1 MKNLPCRT
9 RITAPWSTTR
19 ARGNCSL
26 VVLAALGALL
36 VSPPSGAQSAGG
48 ALAARTLPVVRN
60 PQLLLPGGDG
70 NISVSGPAS
79 STAAPVLTVRQN
91 ELRGI
96 VDWKSFN
103 IAGGSEVVFAQQ
115 QGAGSATLNR
125 VYGIDPSIIQG
136 KLSVRGAQIGV
147 DAKNNNQP
155 LYAPG
160 GQVILINQNGILFD
174 RGTQINVRSLVASTL
189 NLEDSLF
196 NTGAFIAGGLTTPAL
211 AGGYDDSGK
220 TLATRPDGTQP
231 GVIGIGSFGSSSAA
245 APRIAADAG
254 GTVLLAAPR
263 IDNESGLITAPDGQ
277 IILAAGSKVYLDL
290 PAASDSVLRGLRVE
304 VEAPS
309 SSNLNLSNLIRNSGT
324 LSADRGNVTLAALT
338 VNQEGRV
345 SASTAI
351 QANGSVYLKAG
362 TLSGAGGSVN
372 LTAKSVT
379 EVTPDAAD
387 TATLPESL
395 SFADRRSTIAISGK
409 TLNSSGTLR
418 AAGGNISLTASDT
431 KDPAGASVYLGSG
444 SVTSVAGNWAD
455 VDYASNLLTFKV
467 TSNELKD
474 APDQKTGVL
483 KGATVTVDLR
493 QGSTL
498 LDLSGYVAAQAR
510 TVAQKTATGGDL
522 NITSSGAL
530 IQRSGATLDASGG
543 GYRYGSGQDATSV
556 LLGDDGKSYSITTA
570 PQQRTYT
577 AVLDSSSRSDARWGQ
592 TVNYT
597 GPLNTLA
604 PTEAGYLQGLP
615 GGNIRLMS
623 AAGLV
628 LDGTL
633 AGGVTI
639 GPRQLSA
646 APRAATLTL
655 GSYNST
661 EGDFDVAQRIGNI
674 RFAQQPSDTLGAA
687 FTSASALSAA
697 QRDTVTLAASQLFGA
712 NAGSGAAGV
721 NTIQQAAFDA
731 VEINANGSV
740 LLPAGVSLQGAAG
753 SSLALRAPQIDIA
766 GSISLPAG
774 TLTLTPQATSK
785 PLSADLGPGHNSV
798 TLRSTAS
805 LSTAG
810 LWINNASADGS
821 FVGDAQATR
830 RLNIA
835 SDGSTSTTSMLD
847 GGSVTI
853 TAGDGTSA
861 TVLERGSQVDVGG
874 GAALS
879 SARKLTLGHGG
890 KMGIANGQSSLL
902 SADWLGGSLSGL
914 SAGKGGVLALSTPR
928 VVIAAE
934 GSNGLLP
941 ANTTRLGTA
950 LFSDR
955 GFSEVGVTAT
965 QGVSVEASAQ
975 IVLRQQNLLIDP
987 LTAAALP
994 TGLSLR
1000 SVATASVLPADQR
1013 SATDLKLTARA
1024 DPAFPGKATLTV
1036 AQNASITGDAGA
1048 KATLTAVDGLRMDG
1062 RISLPGG
1069 TVSLNLSPTLD
1080 GAPDLSL
1087 GSQARIDVSGTFIPL
1102 STAPAGLLQGSVVD
1116 AGSISLNAK
1125 LTGVNLASGSRLSL
1139 DGVAQ
1144 RVDLPVADSASA
1156 VRQQTLYGNA
1166 GTLFIGSQGNTLL
1179 AGSLSA
1185 QAPTAQAAGG
1195 SFALELTQPYKGEGL
1210 SLATSR
1216 LVVTQGSS
1224 PLAADPTTVDAT
1236 VAVNT
1241 LQSAGFQKLR
1251 LLSENAIEFRG
1262 SVNADFARGI
1272 RLDAPLIDVL
1282 GNAGVALKS
1291 ASAIWLGQSL
1301 DPRGSGGTVQPGAAS
1316 PVLATRSGQG
1326 WLTAQ
1331 AGSID
1336 LAGSL
1341 TLNGVAETT
1350 LRSSSDIRLSGRA
1363 INGVADTDRALGQSV
1378 GGLTTAG
1385 NLTLDAAQVYPTTRS
1400 SYSLAVAQP
1409 DGSVVSGGYVHVQ
1422 RGATAVAGD
1431 VYSADGSLTV
1441 NADVI
1446 VQGGTLKAPLGALNL
1461 QAASLLDLGA
1471 GSITS
1476 VSASGLTVPF
1486 GSTRAGLDW
1495 SYQDKRAGGTPNVLL
1510 AGSADGKRL
1519 TLNGR
1524 SVNVN
1529 ASASVDLSGGGDV
1542 QAVEFVPGNGGSVDT
1557 FSKAGTYAIIPKAKL
1572 ASMPLDT
1579 DTATRYAR
1587 DSIGKATAIG
1597 TQSSTLDSNVYD
1609 SLHIG
1614 PGAAVPEGDYV
1625 LLPGRYALLPDAY
1638 LVQLQTGSAY
1648 ANLQAGQA
1656 ASLANGQTVVA
1667 GYRTLAG
1674 TGIRESR
1681 SVGVVL
1687 RAGSAATR
1695 ESDYT
1700 VSTASYFSD
1709 LAARTDVAAPR
1720 IPLDAGRLAITGA
1733 QSLSLAG
1740 TVNSAPARIATASLT
1755 ATGRNAEVDISADR
1769 IAVVDQV
1776 GSTAFESSVLQLDG
1790 AQLSKLGGSLLLG
1803 GERRSD
1809 GSTTT
1814 VATRASSIVVA
1825 NSAAGALSGAEVMLS
1840 ATDSIELRSGSVVAG
1855 TGTPDAQ
1862 VKTLQT
1868 TASGALLRVAA
1879 GGQVLVDRGSVV
1891 DASRGDIRV
1900 AAGATLKADGAL
1912 LLDATR
1918 STQSSGTLAV
1928 APGASVALASSQVS
1942 LGATAGV
1949 AGIANGLVLSNADLA
1964 GLAQLDALVLKGYQ
1978 GIDLYGS
1985 TVLGASTLGSLTLDA
2000 PALRGVGTAT
2010 SASQVAARQ
2019 LLLRNSSAATG
2030 QVASTSAGTL
2040 DLSAQTLTVGA
2051 GSLSISG
2058 YSAVNMAAS
2067 SETVARGS
2075 GALTVAGDWTL
2086 ATPKVAAAA
2095 GAVQTWTAADTG
2107 NGNPPIYGA
2116 LRLQGSSGAAGTSV
2130 DGDAGGRLSLQG
2142 RSVSVGTLL
2151 QARSGTLALSAL
2163 GGTAADG
2170 VTLASGALL
2179 DASGAAKD
2187 YNGHVVTADAGRV
2200 ALTAAAGTVDIAAG
2214 AAIQLDANAQGGN
2227 AGELA
2232 ITASRLSRSGRITA
2246 VGAAAGAGGR
2256 LALDLGSDSNAGAT
2270 VNSLAQGGFSA
2281 AVDLRLRSGDIA
2293 LAAGSTLAARQIQ
2306 LAADS
2311 GRIDV
2316 GGTLDASSVAGS
2328 GSVKLWAAQGLALA
2342 DGSLIAARGTATDA
2356 GVAAALSNGGF
2367 VHASTSG
2374 GTMSFAPG
2382 AVIDVSPGAK
2392 GGTGSVTFTVK
2403 RDPTNTIAP
2412 VLLAGTVKG
2421 RQLLLDRNTGLPVQ
2435 QSGSKADTWVDAEVV
2450 LEAQRNYVSSGS
2462 LNTAA
2467 YAADH
2472 QAFVQGTDASAYLG
2486 NLRNGQGQ
2494 VQGNSSLRGATQV
2507 SSSGSLSLA
2516 SNWDLTSAP
2525 WLTAGLPGTLTLRSA
2540 GDLSISAALGSPND
2554 NILAGLTWGLR
2565 LVGGADLSAAN
2576 PLATRSLAAA
2586 TGSGT
2591 GSVILSGNA
2600 AKVRTGTGSIEVA
2613 AAADFRMTDAQAVL
2627 YTAGR
2632 IGADDT
2638 VSGGNNRW
2646 ARQGGDISIRAGGNA
2661 SGASDEWITEW
2672 LRRPQWQLT
2681 ATAGT
2686 RTPEWWAYRPNFQ
2699 QGLGTLGGG
2708 NIQVQAGQNIDGL
2721 SAMLPTS
2728 ARDVV
2733 DATGKRQ
2740 LDVQGGGNLML
2751 KAGGDIN
2758 GGAYLVSRGEGLI
2771 QAAGRVGGSAGT
2783 QLFLMG
2789 ASSGAVAAHAALD
2802 LQSGNGVSVLS
2813 VNNPTA
2819 VWQAN
2824 SVGTGPSFSRLSTA
2838 LVESFFTYAAD
2849 SQVRVAALSG
2859 DVHLGT
2865 QMNSGRGLGLNNLGK
2880 AVSTTLND
2888 STTTGTYPA
2897 RLAAVALGGD
2907 IVFNGEDKTR
2917 TFYTYPSAQGSLAVL
2932 ASGSVLD
2939 PQITVSDR
2947 SLAAMQSA
2955 ENFPYGNARLY
2966 ASSRFLSGEA
2976 LASQSGE
2983 ARLVTRQ
2990 APDAAVGYALDIQA
3004 LDGRVQST
3012 GTNPRQL
3019 TLPAVSRIVSGGAL
3033 TGLSLDLQNLSP
3045 ADVTEVISQNGDVLP
3060 QGLRIGGPGR
3070 LLVQGG
3076 RNVDV
3081 GAAGFFQS
3089 GSNLGGLIATGNT
3102 ANGSLSNADAARI
3115 SVLAGVKGTVNLA
3128 ALDTAYAQV
3137 IAQNGVAE
3145 QVLAFYR
3152 ALNADPDPA
3161 AVRSAADVPALVARD
3176 AAYRPYLDLGKAFPQ
3191 VLALY
3196 QATAKAGTLPL
3207 GSNDETRQAAALY
3220 TLLNR
3225 ETNVAAIV
3233 QARNVADLVQA
3244 LPDGA
3249 SYAAYAALD
3258 AKYPRVLADY
3268 RQRRSKG
3275 GLPEGLTPIL
3285 YADLLAANV
3294 AQAVPAGQVGSGSI
3308 YTFQS
3313 SIQTYGSGS
3322 SNGQGSVDL
3331 WAPGGG
3337 VVAGLTT
3344 PSSGTTIGV
3353 VTNAGGAIRSVVRDD
3368 FTINQGKVITA
3379 QGGDILV
3386 YSTQGSI
3393 DAGKGA
3399 RTSIS
3404 TPPPKKTALL
3414 DPVTGAVTGYVY
3426 TLPAGAGGSGIQS
3439 LTSDPDGLGPL
3450 SAPPAGS
3457 IYLTAPGGTI
3467 DAGEAGIRSGGNIVV
3482 VAATVRNSDSISAQ
3496 GSSQGVPKVEAGSA
3510 ASSLATT
3517 SAGTGN
3523 ASKAAEEAAAASAA
3537 RAPAATA
3544 PVAKPTILSV
3554 EVLGFGDKNCK
3565 EDDKNCFGK

>member
-1 MKNLPCRT
+1 MKNLPYRT
-9 RITAPWSTTR
+9 RSTAPWSTTR

-36 VSPPSGAQSAGG
+36 MSPPVGAQSAGG

-136 KLSVRGAQIGV
+136 KLSVRGAQTGV
-147 DAKNNNQP
+147 DPKNNNQP

-189 NLEDSLF
+189 NLDDQLF
-196 NTGAFIAGGLTTPAL
+196 NTGAFIAGGLTTPAF

-290 PAASDSVLRGLRVE
+290 PAATDSALRGLRVE

-324 LSADRGNVTLAALT
+324 LSAERGNVTLAALT

-362 TLSGAGGSVN
+362 TLSGGGGSVN

-510 TVAQKTATGGDL
+510 TVAQKTALGGDL

-530 IQRSGATLDASGG
+530 IQRSGATLDAAGG
-543 GYRYGSGQDATSV
+543 GYRYGSGQNATSV
-556 LLGDDGKSYSITTA
+556 LLGNDGKSYSITTA

-577 AVLDSSSRSDARWGQ
+577 AVLDSSSRTDARWGQ

-597 GPLNTLA
+597 GLLNTLA

-674 RFAQQPSDTLGAA
+674 RFAQQPSDTLGTA
-687 FTSASALSAA
+687 FTAGSALSAA

-721 NTIQQAAFDA
+721 NTIQQSAFDA

-774 TLTLTPQATSK
+774 NLTLTPQATSK

-798 TLRSTAS
+798 TVRSTAS

-861 TVLERGSQVDVGG
+861 SVLERGAQVDVGG

-879 SARKLTLGHGG
+879 SARKLTLGNGG
-890 KMGIANGQSSLL
+890 KIGIANGQSSLL

-914 SAGKGGVLALSTPR
+914 SPGKGGVLALSTPR

-975 IVLRQQNLLIDP
+975 IVLRQQNLVIDP

-1013 SATDLKLTARA
+1013 SATDLKLTVRA

-1069 TVSLNLSPTLD
+1069 TVSLNLNPTLD

-1116 AGSISLNAK
+1116 AGSISLNAR
-1125 LTGVNLASGSRLSL
+1125 LAGVNLASGSRLAL
-1139 DGVAQ
+1139 DGAAQTVDVA
-1144 RVDLPVADSASA
+1144 VAGSATA
-1156 VRQQTLYGNA
+1156 VQQQTVYGNA
-1166 GTLFIGSQGNTLL
+1166 GNLFIGSQGSTQL

-1185 QAPTAQAAGG
+1185 RAPTAQSAGG
-1195 SFALELTQPYKGEGL
+1195 SYALELTQPYKGDGL

-1316 PVLATRSGQG
+1316 PLLATRSGQG
-1326 WLTAQ
+1326 LLTAQ

-1350 LRSSSDIRLSGRA
+1350 LRSSGDIRLSGRA

-1486 GSTRAGLDW
+1486 GATRAGLDW

-1510 AGSADGKRL
+1510 AGSADSKRL

-1557 FSKAGTYAIIPKAKL
+1557 FSKAGTYAIIPKSKL

-1587 DSIGKATAIG
+1587 DSSGKATAIG

-1656 ASLANGQTVVA
+1656 ASLANGQTMVA

-1700 VSTASYFSD
+1700 VSTSSYFTD

-1740 TVNSAPARIATASLT
+1740 TLNSAPARIATARLT

-1776 GSTAFESSVLQLDG
+1776 GSTAFEGSVLQLEG

-1809 GSTTT
+1809 GGTTT

-1825 NSAAGALSGAEVMLS
+1825 NSAAGALSGAEVMLT

-1862 VKTLQT
+1862 VKTVQT

-1949 AGIANGLVLSNADLA
+1949 AGIASGLVLSNADLA
-1964 GLAQLDALVLKGYQ
+1964 GLAQLNALVLKGYQ

-1985 TVLGASTLGSLTLDA
+1985 TALGASTLGSLTLDA

-2010 SASQVAARQ
+2010 SASRVAARQ

-2030 QVASTSAGTL
+2030 QVASASAGTL
-2040 DLSAQTLTVGA
+2040 DLDAQTLTVGA

-2058 YSAVNMAAS
+2058 YNAVNMAAS
-2067 SETVARGS
+2067 SQTVARGG

-2095 GAVQTWTAADTG
+2095 GAVQTWTAADTRS
-2107 NGNPPIYGA
+2107 GNPPIYGA

-2214 AAIQLDANAQGGN
+2214 AAVQLNANAQGGN

-2246 VGAAAGAGGR
+2246 VAGADGAGGR
-2256 LALDLGSDSNAGAT
+2256 LALDLGADSNAAAT
-2270 VNSLAQGGFSA
+2270 VTALAQGGFGAS
-2281 AVDLRLRSGDIA
+2281 VDLRLRNGDIV
-2293 LAAGSTLAARQIQ
+2293 LSKGSTLSARQIQ
-2306 LAADS
+2306 LAADN
-2311 GRIDV
+2311 GLIDIA
-2316 GGTLDASSVAGS
+2316 GTLDASSSAGS
-2328 GSVKLWAAQGLALA
+2328 GSVKLWAGQGLAL
-2342 DGSLIAARGTATDA
+2342 DSGSLIDARGTGT
-2356 GVAAALSNGGF
+2356 GSGAADALSNGGQ
-2367 VHASTSG
+2367 VHVTTTG

-2392 GGTGSVTFTVK
+2392 GSTGSVTFTVK
-2403 RDPTNTIAP
+2403 RDPTNAIAP

-2435 QSGSKADTWVDAEVV
+2435 QSGSKADTWIDAEVV

-2462 LNTAA
+2462 LNIAA

-2472 QAFVQGTDASAYLG
+2472 QAFLQGTNAAAYLG
-2486 NLRNGQGQ
+2486 DLRNGQGQ

-2507 SSSGSLSLA
+2507 SSSGSLSLS

-2576 PLATRSLAAA
+2576 PLAARSLAAA
-2586 TGSGT
+2586 TASGT

-2672 LRRPQWQLT
+2672 LRRPRVST
-2681 ATAGT
+2681 G
-2686 RTPEWWAYRPNFQ
+2686 TPEWWAYRPNFQ

-2708 NIQVQAGQNIDGL
+2708 NITVLAGKNIDHL
-2721 SAMLPTS
+2721 SAMLPTT
-2728 ARDVV
+2728 ARLVTDSSGQRSV
-2733 DATGKRQ
+2733 A
-2740 LDVQGGGNLML
+2740 VQGGGRLTL
-2751 KAGGDIN
+2751 RAGNDLL
-2758 GGAYLVSRGEGLI
+2758 GGSYLVARGDGLI
-2771 QAAGRVGGSAGT
+2771 SAAGTIGDGSPT

-2789 ASSGAVAAHAALD
+2789 ASSGDVPAHAAVALAAGSGIT
-2802 LQSGNGVSVLS
+2802 LQS

-2819 VWQAN
+2819 VRELSATGG
-2824 SVGTGPSFSRLSTA
+2824 SGPSFGSAGGTRIL
-2838 LVESFFTYAAD
+2838 SFFSYSPD
-2849 SQVRVAALSG
+2849 SGVAALALSG
-2859 DVHLGT
+2859 NVGLGT
-2865 QMNSGRGLGLNNLGK
+2865 RMAPAHQFGK
-2880 AVSTTLND
+2880 AATVTLSDNTTA
-2888 STTTGTYPA
+2888 SGAYPA
-2897 RLAAVALGGD
+2897 SLSAVALAGD
-2907 IVFNGEDKTR
+2907 VSLNLLPEDKGR
-2917 TFYTYPSAQGSLAVL
+2917 LLYTYPSAQATLALL

-2939 PQITVSDR
+2939 PQLTVSDR
-2947 SLAAMQSA
+2947 LPAALPSVANFNYGTVASNYFPSTA
-2955 ENFPYGNARLY
+2955 E
-2966 ASSRFLSGEA
+2966 LSGDALVVQPADGGA
-2976 LASQSGE
+2976 LAKRS
-2983 ARLVTRQ
+2983 
-2990 APDAAVGYALDIQA
+2990 PAA
-3004 LDGRVQST
+3004 
-3012 GTNPRQL
+3012 
-3019 TLPAVSRIVSGGAL
+3019 VSGGYAADVQAL
-3033 TGLSLDLQNLSP
+3033 TGVITSTGADARTLKLPMQSRIEAGSSIRNLTLVLQNLNDGDLTQVRS
-3045 ADVTEVISQNGDVLP
+3045 DNGDVLP
-3060 QGLRIGGPGR
+3060 AGLRIGGPGR
-3070 LLVQGG
+3070 LLVQAG

-3081 GAAGFFQS
+3081 GAAGFSES

-3115 SVLAGVKGTVNLA
+3115 SVLAGVKGKVNLA

-3161 AVRSAADVPALVARD
+3161 AVRTAADVPALVARD

-3322 SNGQGSVDL
+3322 SSGQGSVDL

-3450 SAPPAGS
+3450 AAPPAGS

-3482 VAATVRNSDSISAQ
+3482 VAATVRNGDSISAQ